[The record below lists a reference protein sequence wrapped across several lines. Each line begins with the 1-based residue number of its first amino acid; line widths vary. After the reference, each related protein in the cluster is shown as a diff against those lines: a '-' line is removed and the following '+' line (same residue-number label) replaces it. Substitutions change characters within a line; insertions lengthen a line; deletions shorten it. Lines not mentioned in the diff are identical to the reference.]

1 MNKLLVGFEAIPF
14 LWESE
19 AIPVNILTSTLP
31 NQFITGRVKA
41 GEAPAE
47 PKRCLARQEPRPPVR
62 FQFIRHCKDVW
73 RGGLAL
79 PLFFNR
85 ARFAKILQGASRSR

>member
-19 AIPVNILTSTLP
+19 AIPLNILTSTLA

-47 PKRCLARQEPRPPVR
+47 PMR
-62 FQFIRHCKDVW
+62 
-73 RGGLAL
+73 
-79 PLFFNR
+79 
-85 ARFAKILQGASRSR
+85 